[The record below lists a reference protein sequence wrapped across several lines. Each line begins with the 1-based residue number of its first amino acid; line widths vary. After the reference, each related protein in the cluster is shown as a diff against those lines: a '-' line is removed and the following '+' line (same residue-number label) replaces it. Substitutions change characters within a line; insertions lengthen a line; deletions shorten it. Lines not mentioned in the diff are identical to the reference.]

1 MEEMSGGTG
10 NRQAEGGRRDWRKT
24 LVLVPAYNEEA
35 SLPGVLR
42 EIAESLPGAGV
53 AVVDDGSQDATASVA
68 AAGGATVLRLP
79 CNMGVGPALQAGMRW
94 AVEEGYE
101 LVLRLDADG
110 QHIPAEAEKLR
121 EALEREGT
129 DLAIGTRYGDG
140 GEYRGSWGRRLVLAA
155 LAGFLSAICRK
166 RTQDPTSGFW
176 LMTRDLA
183 ECFLLHYPS
192 DYPEPEAVALMRRQ
206 GFDFTEVPTRFRT
219 RKAGESSLGP
229 WKTFNFAAKVFLA
242 LFVDRLRSVD
252 RRGSASDIRRR
263 RARREAKRKGKGA

>member
-1 MEEMSGGTG
+1 MSGGVDK
-10 NRQAEGGRRDWRKT
+10 AAGGRKVRDWRKT
-24 LVLVPAYNEEA
+24 LVLVPAFNEEE
-35 SLPGVLR
+35 SLPGLLR
-42 EIAESLPGAGV
+42 EIRESLPGAGV
-53 AVVDDGSQDATASVA
+53 AVVDDGSQDRTAAVA
-68 AAGGATVLRLP
+68 RAGGATVLRLP

-101 LVLRLDADG
+101 LVLRVDADG

-140 GEYRGSWGRRLVLAA
+140 GEYRGSWGRRLVLKA
-155 LAGFLSAICRK
+155 LAVFLSAICRK
-166 RTQDPTSGFW
+166 RTDDPTSGFW

-192 DYPEPEAVALMRRQ
+192 DYPEPEAVALLRRQ
-206 GFDFTEVPTRFRT
+206 GFDFTEVPTRFRP

-252 RRGSASDIRRR
+252 RRGSAAEIRRR
-263 RARREAKRKGKGA
+263 CKRREAGEEGKSA